1 MDTGCGAFFS
11 WTSRRVTL
19 PHCLRAVAAGTP
31 ARSGLTLDRRL
42 VSGTVRGRLLAYH
55 DADDD
60 ADYVALLIGD
70 VVGSDDVPVR
80 VVDEERLLVEGA
92 RSTEPAEILV
102 GTSDDRDPDAER
114 RELDRQLCLG
124 GPVRSMLAHSGAR
137 SVTVDWCAVAAA

>member
-19 PHCLRAVAAGTP
+19 PRCLRAVAAGTQQ
-31 ARSGLTLDRRL
+31 SGLTLDRRL
-42 VSGTVRGRLLAYH
+42 ASDTVRGRLLAYH

-70 VVGSDDVPVR
+70 VAGSDDVPVR
-80 VVDEERLLVEGA
+80 IVDEERLLMEGA

-102 GTSDDRDPDAER
+102 GTSDDRDPDAEW

>member
-19 PHCLRAVAAGTP
+19 PRCLRAVAAGTQQ
-31 ARSGLTLDRRL
+31 SGLTLDRRL
-42 VSGTVRGRLLAYH
+42 ASDTIRGRLLAYH

-70 VVGSDDVPVR
+70 VAGSDDVPVR
-80 VVDEERLLVEGA
+80 IVDEERLLMEGA

>member
-1 MDTGCGAFFS
+1 M
-11 WTSRRVTL
+11 
-19 PHCLRAVAAGTP
+19 
-31 ARSGLTLDRRL
+31 
-42 VSGTVRGRLLAYH
+42 
-55 DADDD
+55 
-60 ADYVALLIGD
+60 
-70 VVGSDDVPVR
+70 
-80 VVDEERLLVEGA
+80 EGA

>member
-19 PHCLRAVAAGTP
+19 PRCLRAVAAGTQQ
-31 ARSGLTLDRRL
+31 SGLTLDRRL
-42 VSGTVRGRLLAYH
+42 ASDTVRGRLLAYH

-70 VVGSDDVPVR
+70 VAGSDDVPVR
-80 VVDEERLLVEGA
+80 IVDEERLLMEGA

>member
-1 MDTGCGAFFS
+1 M
-11 WTSRRVTL
+11 TL
-19 PHCLRAVAAGTP
+19 PRCLRAVAAGTQQ
-31 ARSGLTLDRRL
+31 SGLTLDRRL
-42 VSGTVRGRLLAYH
+42 VSDTVRGRLLAYH

-70 VVGSDDVPVR
+70 VAGSDDVPVR
-80 VVDEERLLVEGA
+80 IVDEERLLVEGA

-102 GTSDDRDPDAER
+102 GAPDDRDPDAER